1 MNYQTINLTNF
12 NRIRIDSA
20 LSIQI
25 LKADTYNVRIHPD
38 DISRVKIEKTGD
50 TLRIGRRGFDWMA
63 PFHPRPYVSITMPEL
78 IELSISGACHSE
90 LQGFESDR
98 DFTLKLNGAS
108 QLEISRMAAGN
119 LKVDISGAS
128 NLTGDIKASGMLAFN
143 ISGASR
149 VKLGGSANNMLME
162 LSGASQARLAEMTLN
177 DADVNFSGASSGQL
191 NIKGKLDMNLS
202 GASRLEYSGSPTL
215 GRVQISGAS
224 NLRQF

>member
-1 MNYQTINLTNF
+1 MNYHTIPITDF
-12 NRIRIDSA
+12 NRVRVDSA

-25 LKADTYNVRIHPD
+25 LRSDTYNIRITPD
-38 DISRVKIEKTGD
+38 DTGRIRTEKSGD
-50 TLRIGRRGFDWMA
+50 TLRIWRRGFDW
-63 PFHPRPYVSITMPEL
+63 FHPRPRISITMPEL
-78 IELSISGACHSE
+78 VELTLSGACHGE
-90 LQGFESDR
+90 VQGFQSGRE
-98 DFTLKLNGAS
+98 FTLRLNGAS
-108 QLEISRMAAGN
+108 QLEISQMVTGD

-128 NLTGDIKASGMLAFN
+128 NLTGDIKTSGGASFKVT
-143 ISGASR
+143 GASR
-149 VKLGGSANNMLME
+149 VKLTGTANNMLLD
-162 LSGASQARLAEMTLN
+162 LSGASQARLAELALN

>member
-1 MNYQTINLTNF
+1 MNYQTINLTDF
-12 NRIRIDSA
+12 NRVRVDSA

-25 LKADTYNVRIHPD
+25 LKADTYNIRLAPE
-38 DISRVKIEKTGD
+38 DIGRLRIEKTGD
-50 TLRIGRRGFDWMA
+50 TLRIWRRGFDW
-63 PFHPRPYVSITMPEL
+63 FHPRPYVSITLPEL
-78 IELSISGACHSE
+78 IELTLSGACHGE
-90 LQGFESDR
+90 LQGFQSDR

-108 QLEISRMAAGN
+108 QLEMSRMAAGN
-119 LKVDISGAS
+119 LTVDVSGAS
-128 NLTGDIKASGMLAFN
+128 NLTGDIKAGGKVAFN

-149 VKLGGSANNMLME
+149 VKLGGTANNMIMD